1 MDKII
6 DIEDIE
12 NNHMLKQIGNIFLT
26 GYQIEL
32 LNKYSIKPENYN
44 SLKELMVA
52 IDTILPELD
61 DEEYDELDSVYQTI
75 AERNYYENTNK

>member
-32 LNKYSIKPENYN
+32 LNKYSIKPENCN